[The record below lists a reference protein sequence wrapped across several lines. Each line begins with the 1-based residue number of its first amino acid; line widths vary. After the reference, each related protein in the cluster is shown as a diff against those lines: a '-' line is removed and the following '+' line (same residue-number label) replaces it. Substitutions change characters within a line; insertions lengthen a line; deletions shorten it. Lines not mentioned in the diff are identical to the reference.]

1 MKDTNFLSIGKLEKN
16 ENFEELINCWTKFNE
31 NLVICGNGSLKNQL
45 QELISNTN
53 QSNKILII
61 NPKSFAL
68 EELFSKSKCLLLI
81 TNTYDTSILAINAL
95 KNNVPVIATE
105 NKNISFLLPQELI
118 HHNKQTLSFTQFLEN
133 YVPSINQYK
142 FDAIFSYVQ
151 NKYKDN
157 YLNKNNEFYD
167 LVFNKDK

>member
-1 MKDTNFLSIGKLEKN
+1 ML
-16 ENFEELINCWTKFNE
+16 TKFNE

-61 NPKSFAL
+61 NPKSFTL

-81 TNTYDTSILAINAL
+81 SNTYDTSILAINAL

-118 HHNKQTLSFTQFLEN
+118 HHNNQTLSFTQFLEN
-133 YVPSINQYK
+133 YAFNQSI
-142 FDAIFSYVQ
+142 
-151 NKYKDN
+151 
-157 YLNKNNEFYD
+157 
-167 LVFNKDK
+167 